1 MNSILMYLFSKTK
14 IGRLVDGKKTVIG
27 AVVVIVVA
35 ALHALE
41 QLAPMFPN
49 QPWVKDAAQ
58 GISSALKASEPFL
71 ETLGLSF
78 LTIGV
83 LHKGAKAKLPS
94 AE

>member
-14 IGRLVDGKKTVIG
+14 IGQILDGKKTVIG
-27 AVVVIVVA
+27 ALLVIVVS

-49 QPWVKDAAQ
+49 QPWLKDAVASILS
-58 GISSALKASEPFL
+58 GLKVAEPLL

-78 LTIGV
+78 LTVGV
-83 LHKGAKAKLPS
+83 LHKGAKAKLPP